1 MNKSIAGGIWGRQL
15 PRKEAGAGR
24 RTAEAEP
31 QPVGQLQGTIRV
43 VIHSTQAAR
52 LIDGR
57 ASGGSHIRSIREFA
71 KQAQIAFTMS
81 ASDDP
86 FADYLLTQIET
97 KDEDVRKKMR
107 ELADKYHRLKQ
118 EVLQNEVRNVDGSRK
133 QAYELSRTESIQPR
147 TMEFRFNRYASQVL
161 YAVVQFDELVVLIQS
176 LVYRGLLDRDS
187 GYGDIEDVRKDM
199 RSLLSLGDT
208 FVVTNC
214 RRQDLRERNRA
225 AISALDLL
233 GQRSFIDSRLFNSPE
248 EICDYFANYA
258 RPAGAPPLRTGE
270 GQ

>member
-1 MNKSIAGGIWGRQL
+1 MKNTVAGGIWGKQL
-15 PRKEAGAGR
+15 PNRETGADGK
-24 RTAEAEP
+24 TTETEP

-43 VIHSTQAAR
+43 EIHSTQAAR

-57 ASGGSHIRSIREFA
+57 SGGGAHIRSIREFA
-71 KQAQIAFTMS
+71 KQAQIAYTMS

-97 KDEDVRKKMR
+97 RDEDVRKKMR
-107 ELADKYHRLKQ
+107 ELSDKYHRMMKL
-118 EVLQNEVRNVDGSRK
+118 ELQNEVRNADGTRK
-133 QAYELSRTESIQPR
+133 QAYALSRTESVQPR
-147 TMEFRFNRYASQVL
+147 KMEFRFNRYASQVL
-161 YAVVQFDELVVLIQS
+161 YDVVQFDELVVLIQS

-187 GYGDIEDVRKDM
+187 GYQDIEDVWKDM

-214 RRQDLRERNRA
+214 QRSDLRERNRT
-225 AISALDLL
+225 AIAALDLL
-233 GQRSFIDSRLFNSPE
+233 GQRHFIDARLFNGRE

-258 RPAGAPPLRTGE
+258 RPAGAPPLRAG
-270 GQ
+270 GGA